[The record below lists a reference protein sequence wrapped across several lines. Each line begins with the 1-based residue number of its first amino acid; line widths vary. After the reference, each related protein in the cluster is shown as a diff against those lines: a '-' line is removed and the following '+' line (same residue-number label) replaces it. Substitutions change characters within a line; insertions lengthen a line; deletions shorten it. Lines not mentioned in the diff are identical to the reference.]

1 MVIKSLSVAYV
12 RLPGLP
18 PSPSLLLPSH
28 FFPFPLSHSYSF
40 SSSSFPLSYHFL
52 ISHSPCL
59 SSLSL
64 SYSPCFLLSLS
75 LFLTPLLSFSLSSLI
90 LHTNL
95 SLFHFSLTS
104 LFLSSYT
111 SQSLI
116 SISFWIFLTLFTYL
130 SLSII
135 FQFFPFS
142 PTHALLICL
151 SFLPLSLPLFDSP
164 LS

>member
-1 MVIKSLSVAYV
+1 MVIKSPSVAYV

-64 SYSPCFLLSLS
+64 SLTPPVSFSHSLFFLLPFFPSLS
-75 LFLTPLLSFSLSSLI
+75 LPLYFILTYLSFTSHLPPSFSLLIHLSHLSPSLSEYF
-90 LHTNL
+90 L
-95 SLFHFSLTS
+95 HFSLT
-104 LFLSSYT
+104 
-111 SQSLI
+111 
-116 SISFWIFLTLFTYL
+116 

-151 SFLPLSLPLFDSP
+151 SYLPLSLPLFDSP